1 MSKWVKIVVGAV
13 LIVGTILTGGALA
26 PALAGFLISAG
37 TGLVLS
43 GIGTL
48 LSKGPMQGISTAT
61 RNPIAPWNV
70 LYGRGKLGGTIVYIN
85 QWGNNNA
92 WIDLVIVL
100 NCHKSKSVDALQFDG
115 QRIALDGNGC
125 SYSPTQISRGISS
138 IVRASDVVT
147 VHLSSPISNLQT
159 GDSVRVRDVT
169 GDLTLNGRFPIQIVN
184 STTFTYICGGAA
196 ASVSSS
202 GTVDTL
208 FPDFGSKVYMEALLG
223 DHSATFSGMLSG
235 TPNDGNTGDLIGPSP
250 NPWTA
255 AHTLLGKT
263 SVFLRLHYDDK
274 FFSNGLPAISFLV
287 SGKND
292 IADPRTSPITY
303 GYTENP
309 ALCIADYL
317 SNATFGFR
325 ATYGTEIPI
334 TQLNAAANICD
345 ETVALAAGGT
355 EPRYTCNG
363 GFPITMKRGEVLQN
377 LLTSCAGR
385 LTYTGG
391 QFQIQP
397 AHWPGVS
404 LALTGS
410 GAWNGGM
417 QGWTPRVAAHDLD
430 GISTYDCLAPA
441 AGSYS
446 GTAKWPGS
454 CNIIN
459 WAALVALKWAGGPQ
473 PAFVQGAGNASPYV
487 AGGFDTWTID
497 FPAENTAGNCL
508 VVDVAFNTGYPLAG
522 ASVTDSLGNTY
533 KPVYGAHTMGSA
545 SFVICFV
552 SPNCAAGANT
562 VTITQTGNS
571 GFDFQ
576 GIAVAIHEY
585 SGLSASLPGGTP
597 PINYGSY
604 TDATGVADTATG
616 SSGPAANT
624 QTETVT
630 TSAPNDVLHFIAA
643 SLSYCPG
650 VTVSGG
656 APAAVGILSMAA
668 GPFRWRA
675 KVSSR
680 DLYNGIKGTYVSPF
694 NNWQSSD
701 IPPYAQDA
709 IHGYSSD
716 VNLAADGGDR
726 RWLDVQLP
734 FTISPATAQRLCKIE
749 LLRRRQQGTGT
760 FTLSMAG
767 YQITA
772 LDIVAMTVSYLSWT
786 SKTLEVLAHR
796 FTLDRQHG
804 ESGEVT
810 LLGTE
815 IDVQETD
822 PSVYEWSPTEE
833 LTARGYQQGTLPS
846 NVATLDDMWTVNG
859 T

>member
-1 MSKWVKIVVGAV
+1 MAKWVKIAVGAA
-13 LIVGTILTGGALA
+13 LIAGTLLSGGALA
-26 PALAGFLISAG
+26 PALASFLISAG

-43 GIGTL
+43 GIGSL
-48 LSKGPMQGISTAT
+48 LSKGPLQGISTAT

-85 QWGNNNA
+85 QWGSNNA

-100 NCHKSKSVDALQFDG
+100 NCHKSESVDALQFDG
-115 QRIALDGNGC
+115 QRVALDSHGC
-125 SYSPTQISRGISS
+125 SFSPTQISRSISS
-138 IVRASDVVT
+138 IVRANDVVT
-147 VHLSSPISNLQT
+147 VILSSAITTLRT
-159 GDSVRVRDVT
+159 GDSVRVRDVS
-169 GDLTLNGRFPIQIVN
+169 GDLTLNGQFPIQIVS

-223 DHSATFSGMLSG
+223 AHSATFTGMLSG
-235 TPNDGNTGDLIGPSP
+235 TPNDGNTGDLVGPSP
-250 NPWTA
+250 NPWTS
-255 AHTLLGKT
+255 AHQLLGKT

-274 FFSNGLPAISFLV
+274 YFSNGLPAISFLV

-292 IADPRTSPITY
+292 VADPRTSPITY

-317 SNATFGFR
+317 SNTAFGFK
-325 ATYGTEIPI
+325 ANYGTEIPVP
-334 TQLNAAANICD
+334 QLNAAANVCD
-345 ETVALAAGGT
+345 ESVMLAAGGV

-377 LLTSCAGR
+377 LLTACGGR

-391 QFQIQP
+391 QFLIQP

-404 LALTGS
+404 LALTGV
-410 GAWNGGM
+410 GTWNGGP
-417 QGWTPRVAAHDLD
+417 QGWTPRVAAHNLD
-430 GISTYDCLAPA
+430 GIATYDCLAMSIGA
-441 AGSYS
+441 FT
-446 GTAKWPGS
+446 GTATWPGT
-454 CNIIN
+454 CNVIN
-459 WAALVALKWAGGPQ
+459 WAALVALKWAGGAP
-473 PAFVQGAGNASPYV
+473 PAFVQGAGNASAYV
-487 AGGFDTWTID
+487 GGGFNTWTIA
-497 FPAENTAGNCL
+497 FPANNTAGNCL
-508 VVDVAFNTGYPLAG
+508 VVDVAFNTGYPLSG
-522 ASVTDSLGNTY
+522 ASVTDSQGNTY
-533 KPVYGAHTMGSA
+533 KPVYGAHTLGSA

-552 SPNCAAGANT
+552 APNCAGGANT
-562 VTITQTGNS
+562 LTITQTGDS
-571 GFDFQ
+571 GFEFQ

-585 SGLSASLPGGTP
+585 SGLSASLPTGTP

-604 TDATGVADTATG
+604 TDATGVADAATG

-630 TSAPNDVLHFIAA
+630 TSSANDVLHFIAA
-643 SLSYCPG
+643 SLSYCAG
-650 VTVSGG
+650 VTLTGG
-656 APAAVGILSMAA
+656 APPPVGLLAVAA
-668 GPFRWRA
+668 GPFRWRS

-680 DLYNGIKGTYVSPF
+680 DLYNGVKGTYISQF

-701 IPPYAQDA
+701 IPPYAQDP

-716 VNLAADGGDR
+716 ANLTADGGDR
-726 RWLDVQLP
+726 RWFDVQLP

-760 FTLSMAG
+760 FALTMAG

-772 LDIVAMTVSYLSWT
+772 LDIVALTVSYLSWT
-786 SKTLEVLAHR
+786 SKTVEVLAHR
-796 FTLDRQHG
+796 FTLDRQHAD
-804 ESGEVT
+804 SGEVT

-822 PSVYEWSPTEE
+822 ASVYAWTTGEE

-846 NVATLDDMWTVNG
+846 NVGTLDDMWTVNG